1 MTPDVNVIEKT
12 PICLQHTFN
21 GTLIAHCKDKNT
33 YSHVIDDISTCKL
46 INIYRNS
53 STPAPPCNTSV
64 KEITTAGKIA
74 DPTST
79 KHIYINEYKE
89 DPRVFTFKDQLYISY
104 NKVHL
109 DTKGYVTDV
118 KVFYSRLNKDLTPD
132 PEELTFPIPTNLWE
146 KNWLFFEYNNELCMI
161 YSIYPLRIYNSIGR
175 VIKDMDWIHPYDKAV
190 QADNITRRFLNK
202 NISDLKQFTKASSLF
217 YKQGFTFDIRGGAPP
232 VYLEGMYYLFAHSRE
247 MPGAKYDM
255 IVVVLDSNLNIY
267 GATNPFKIH
276 DACVRIVYP
285 AGAIYDRKTS
295 TWYIS
300 CGIDDINQSLI
311 SMTHEFLKSKIICI
325 K

>member
-1 MTPDVNVIEKT
+1 MTPDVNIIERT
-12 PICLQHTFN
+12 PICLKHTFN
-21 GTLIAHCKDKNT
+21 GTLVAHQGK
-33 YSHVIDDISTCKL
+33 YSNVVDDISKCRI

-53 STPAPPCNTSV
+53 LEPAPLCNLTS
-64 KEITTAGKIA
+64 KEITVTGKIA
-74 DPTST
+74 DPTAS

-109 DTKGYVTDV
+109 GDKGYVTDV

-132 PEELTFPIPTNLWE
+132 PEELTLPIPTNLWE
-146 KNWLFFEYNNELCMI
+146 KNWLYFQHNDELCMI
-161 YSIYPLRIYNSIGR
+161 YSIYPLRVYSSQGH
-175 VIKDMDWIHPYDKAV
+175 VIKDMDWIHPYDKDV
-190 QADNITRRFLNK
+190 QTDNITKRFINK
-202 NISDLKQFTKASSLF
+202 NMVDLKQFRRASALF

-232 VYLEGMYYLFAHSRE
+232 VYVEDMYYLFAHSRE

-267 GATNPFKIH
+267 GATYPLKIA
-276 DACVRIVYP
+276 DDKRIIYP
-285 AGAIYDRKTS
+285 SGALYDRKTS

-300 CGIDDINQSLI
+300 CGIDDIEQSLI

-325 K
+325 KG